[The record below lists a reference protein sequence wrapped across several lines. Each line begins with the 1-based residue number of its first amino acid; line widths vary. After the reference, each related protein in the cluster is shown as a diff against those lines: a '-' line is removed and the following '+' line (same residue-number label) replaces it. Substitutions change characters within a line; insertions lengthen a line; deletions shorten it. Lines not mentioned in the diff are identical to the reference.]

1 MISGPSTA
9 AVLLMI
15 CQGAAKRWHRV
26 SCADRLAEVVKGER
40 FIDGE
45 PAYAQESAIAAR

>member
-26 SCADRLAEVVKGER
+26 PYADRLAEVIRGQR

-45 PAYAQESAIAAR
+45 PAYAKENAIAAR